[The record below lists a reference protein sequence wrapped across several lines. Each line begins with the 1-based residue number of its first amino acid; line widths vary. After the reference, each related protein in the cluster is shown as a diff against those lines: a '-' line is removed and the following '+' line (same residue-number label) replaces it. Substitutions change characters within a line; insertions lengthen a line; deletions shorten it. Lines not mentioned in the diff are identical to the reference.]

1 MACSKIPSSMLF
13 TARNLHLVRGFLY
26 FPLLSNDFPRSS
38 MMFNGISQRPAML
51 TPDTV
56 SKMNHTAALTSV
68 ELRYILKILEIRWH
82 SLILWIYIFIVT
94 FIIIIIIIIDMKT
107 KLLLY
112 IHTLLYIHI
121 YIRIYIDI

>member
-1 MACSKIPSSMLF
+1 ML
-13 TARNLHLVRGFLY
+13 LKGEPLVIKHGLLENPQFLY

-68 ELRYILKILEIRWH
+68 ELRYILKILEIR
-82 SLILWIYIFIVT
+82 
-94 FIIIIIIIIDMKT
+94 
-107 KLLLY
+107 
-112 IHTLLYIHI
+112 
-121 YIRIYIDI
+121 